1 MHRVR
6 HFRDIFLKVFKCLR
20 MHANTLCGIFG
31 ISETYLPLISKTA
44 SEPTRHLF
52 TSFDTFQST
61 KIQNYFP
68 DLFQQKWEEN
78 QSFSEPHSKIST
90 ARPANQQTSFQANLC
105 SSRVKSHV
113 STTNHVLGS
122 DRSCVPGRAERD
134 TPRVTPYA
142 PEPYRISCVK
152 PDSQGQLDG
161 CWKDTKF
168 AALISSLQGSV
179 RHPALAQVSAD
190 NFQLASA
197 VYYCFCTYILK
208 SYFKAAQL
216 SRHQI

>member
-1 MHRVR
+1 MQ
-6 HFRDIFLKVFKCLR
+6 
-20 MHANTLCGIFG
+20 TLCVGFLVSQRPISHWFQRPLQSPPGI
-31 ISETYLPLISKTA
+31 YLHLLIPSKA
-44 SEPTRHLF
+44 PRS
-52 TSFDTFQST
+52 
-61 KIQNYFP
+61 KINFP
-68 DLFQQKWEEN
+68 DRFQQKWEEN
-78 QSFSEPHSKIST
+78 QCFSELHSKIST

-105 SSRVKSHV
+105 SSRVKSTRHV

-134 TPRVTPYA
+134 TPKMTPYA

-161 CWKDTKF
+161 CWKNTKL

-179 RHPALAQVSAD
+179 HHPPLAQVSAD

-197 VYYCFCTYILK
+197 VYYCFCTYTLK